1 MALKIQ
7 SIREIN
13 NLISYNPEKFILD
26 SEAQYRQELR
36 TAAEKILEK
45 SDNHSLVLVSG
56 PSGSGKT
63 TSALRVEGFLKEMG
77 CKASTLSMDNYF
89 LPDDMIDDVPLNED
103 GEVDLE
109 SPYRLDI
116 PLLNKHMEMLNNCE
130 EIECPI
136 FDFKTNSRTGVIP
149 IKREPGEV
157 IIIEGIHALN
167 PVVTGNSR
175 DYATCIYVSV
185 RTRLENSE
193 ADRLHP
199 RLIRLMRRIS
209 RDKLFRG
216 RALTDTFRMFKSVS
230 RGEEKHIMPHKHLA
244 DFDID
249 TFIPFETSV
258 YRSVIFDDLLEAKEK
273 MHGNFDYDMITQFLG
288 ELTPLD
294 KELLADYSLIRE
306 FVG

>member
-1 MALKIQ
+1 LKVQ
-7 SIREIN
+7 SIKEIN

-26 SEAQYRQELR
+26 SEAQYRSELKA
-36 TAAEKILEK
+36 AAEKILEK

-63 TSALRVEGFLKEMG
+63 TSALRVEGFLREMG

-103 GEVDLE
+103 GEIDLE

-116 PLLNKHMEMLNNCE
+116 PLLNKHMKMLNNCE
-130 EIECPI
+130 PIECPV
-136 FDFKTNSRTGVIP
+136 FDFRTNSRMGVIP

-167 PVVTGNSR
+167 PAVTGNSR

-193 ADRLHP
+193 EDRLHP
-199 RLIRLMRRIS
+199 RLIRLMRRLS

-216 RALTDTFRMFKSVS
+216 RVLTDTFKMFKSVS
-230 RGEEKHIMPHKHLA
+230 RGEEKHIMPYKHLA

-258 YRSVIFDDLLEAKEK
+258 YRSVIYDSLLEIREK
-273 MHGNFDYDMITQFLG
+273 MHGNFDYDMITQFLS

-294 KELLADYSLIRE
+294 KELLAEHSLIRE

>member
-1 MALKIQ
+1 LKVQ
-7 SIREIN
+7 SIKEIN

-26 SEAQYRQELR
+26 SEAQYRSELKA
-36 TAAEKILEK
+36 AAEKILEK

-63 TSALRVEGFLKEMG
+63 TSALRVEGFLREMG

-103 GEVDLE
+103 GEIDLE

-130 EIECPI
+130 PIECPV
-136 FDFKTNSRTGVIP
+136 FDFRTNSRMGVIP

-167 PVVTGNSR
+167 PAVTGNSR

-193 ADRLHP
+193 EDRLHP
-199 RLIRLMRRIS
+199 RLIRLMRRLS

-216 RALTDTFRMFKSVS
+216 RVLTDTFKMFKSVS
-230 RGEEKHIMPHKHLA
+230 RGEEKHIMPYKHLA

-258 YRSVIFDDLLEAKEK
+258 YRSVIYDSLLEIREK
-273 MHGNFDYDMITQFLG
+273 MHGNFDYDMITQFLS

-294 KELLADYSLIRE
+294 KELLAEHSLIRE

>member
-1 MALKIQ
+1 MKVQ
-7 SIREIN
+7 SIKEIN

-26 SEAQYRQELR
+26 SEAQYRSELKA
-36 TAAEKILEK
+36 AAEKILEK

-63 TSALRVEGFLKEMG
+63 TSALRVEGFLREMG

-103 GEVDLE
+103 GEIDLE

-130 EIECPI
+130 PIECPI
-136 FDFKTNSRTGVIP
+136 FDFKTNSRMGVIP

-167 PVVTGNSR
+167 PAVTGNSR

-193 ADRLHP
+193 EDRLHP
-199 RLIRLMRRIS
+199 RLIRLMRRLS

-216 RALTDTFRMFKSVS
+216 RVLTDTFKMFKSVS
-230 RGEEKHIMPHKHLA
+230 RGEEKHIMPYKHLA

-258 YRSVIFDDLLEAKEK
+258 YRSVIYDSLLEIREK
-273 MHGNFDYDMITQFLG
+273 MHGNFDYDMITQFLS

-294 KELLADYSLIRE
+294 KELLAEHSLIRE

>member
-1 MALKIQ
+1 MKVQ
-7 SIREIN
+7 SIKEIN

-26 SEAQYRQELR
+26 SEAQYRSELKA
-36 TAAEKILEK
+36 AAEKILEK

-63 TSALRVEGFLKEMG
+63 TSALRVEGFLREMG

-103 GEVDLE
+103 GEIDLE

-130 EIECPI
+130 PIECPV
-136 FDFKTNSRTGVIP
+136 FDFKTNSRMGVIP

-167 PVVTGNSR
+167 PAVTGNSR

-193 ADRLHP
+193 EDRLHP
-199 RLIRLMRRIS
+199 RLIRLMRRLS

-216 RALTDTFRMFKSVS
+216 RVLTDTFKMFKSVS
-230 RGEEKHIMPHKHLA
+230 RGEEKHIMPYKHLA

-258 YRSVIFDDLLEAKEK
+258 YRSVIYDSLLEIREK
-273 MHGNFDYDMITQFLG
+273 MHGNFDYDMITQFLS

-294 KELLADYSLIRE
+294 KELLAEHSLIRE

>member
-1 MALKIQ
+1 MKVQ
-7 SIREIN
+7 SIKEIN

-26 SEAQYRQELR
+26 SEAQYRSELKA
-36 TAAEKILEK
+36 AAEKILEK

-63 TSALRVEGFLKEMG
+63 TSALRVEGFLREMG

-103 GEVDLE
+103 GEIDLE

-130 EIECPI
+130 PIECPV
-136 FDFKTNSRTGVIP
+136 FDFRTNSRMGVIP

-167 PVVTGNSR
+167 PAVTGNSR

-193 ADRLHP
+193 EDRLHP
-199 RLIRLMRRIS
+199 RLIRLMRRLS

-216 RALTDTFRMFKSVS
+216 RVLTDTFKMFKSVS
-230 RGEEKHIMPHKHLA
+230 RGEEKHIMPYKHLA

-258 YRSVIFDDLLEAKEK
+258 YRSVIYDSLLEIREK
-273 MHGNFDYDMITQFLG
+273 MHGNFDYDMITQFLS

-294 KELLADYSLIRE
+294 KELLAEHSLIRE